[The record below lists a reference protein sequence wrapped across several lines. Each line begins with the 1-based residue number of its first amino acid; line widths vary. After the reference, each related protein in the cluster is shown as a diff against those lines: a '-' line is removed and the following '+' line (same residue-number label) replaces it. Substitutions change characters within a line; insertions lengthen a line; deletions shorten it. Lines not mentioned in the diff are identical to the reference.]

1 MNRRFLFT
9 IGLLLLALSAS
20 AKRVGAY
27 CYFANDGSQLYEDVN
42 VKVALEMENKNLILV
57 IYNKTTNSI
66 YVDKANSFVYNNDEV
81 VGSLNSGAPTPDQE
95 QSALVIAPESRKVL
109 CTWKNLETMFMASL
123 VEDKVTDKKRGRFIN
138 PETGFQEK
146 FEAGLN
152 RSYTKGQTPFTV
164 RGVINYSTEQ
174 GFRIATK
181 VTVSNYITD
190 IVIDG
195 YKGVKDSS
203 FQLPYCQQLKG
214 KRADYAFVSGVEW
227 TGTWG
232 GLVGLIVGV
241 EAVVIGSIFIT
252 FAANGLL

>member
-27 CYFANDGSQLYEDVN
+27 CYLANDGSQLYEDSN
-42 VKVALEMENKNLILV
+42 VKVELAMENENLILA
-57 IYNKTTNSI
+57 IYNKTNDAI
-66 YVDKANSFVYNNDEV
+66 HVDRANSFIYNNDQATAL
-81 VGSLNSGAPTPDQE
+81 GSE
-95 QSALVIAPESRKVL
+95 QSTFVIAPESRKTL
-109 CTWKNLETMFMASL
+109 CTWKNLELMFNASL
-123 VEDKVTDKKRGRFIN
+123 IEDKATDQKRGRFIN
-138 PETGFQEK
+138 PETGYQEK

-152 RSYTKGQTPFTV
+152 RSYTKGQTPFAV
-164 RGVINYSTEQ
+164 RGVINYSTEK
-174 GFRIATK
+174 GLGPATK

-214 KRADYAFVSGVEW
+214 KRADYAFVSGVGW
-227 TGTWG
+227 VGTWG

-241 EAVVIGSIFIT
+241 EAVVAGSTLIAL
-252 FAANGLL
+252 AANGLL